1 MWPLGLLFNY
11 MIGLVYSMNV
21 RILEVN
27 MFRSQSVNLDYSDIS
42 RSIL

>member
-1 MWPLGLLFNY
+1 MWPMGLSFNY

-27 MFRSQSVNLDYSDIS
+27 MFRSKSVNVDYSDIS